1 MEQGGIVAIPGLVH
15 DAPTWTRNDKFRATC
30 LAAGNARSYTRL
42 YLTLNHI
49 FVDIEDAAVIGG
61 ALMANAV
68 MHSGVPEY
76 AEIPM
81 HWALLQTGELVIQ
94 VQDARRDFPDFDKA
108 VKWEPAE
115 GEKLRGLWIARQLGA
130 EIAYAP
136 TEVGKV
142 VQALIR
148 PPAVPAR
155 AGMGHAD
162 E

>member
-1 MEQGGIVAIPGLVH
+1 MDQGAIVPIPGLVR
-15 DAPTWTRNDKFRATC
+15 DEPAWTRNYKFRATS

-42 YLTLNHI
+42 YLTLNHV

-68 MHSGVPEY
+68 VHSGVPEH

-81 HWALLQTGELVIQ
+81 HWALLRTGELVIQ
-94 VQDARRDFPDFDKA
+94 VQDARRDFPDFDEA
-108 VKWEPAE
+108 LKWEPAE
-115 GEKLRGLWIARQLGA
+115 GEKPRGLWIVRQLGA

-136 TEVGKV
+136 TESGKV

-148 PPAVPAR
+148 PPVVPA
-155 AGMGHAD
+155 
-162 E
+162 

>member
-1 MEQGGIVAIPGLVH
+1 LRKNDDMEQGGIVSIPGLVR
-15 DAPTWTRNDKFRATC
+15 DEPVWMRNYKFRATHP
-30 LAAGNARSYTRL
+30 AAGNARSYTRL

-61 ALMANAV
+61 VLMANAL

-94 VQDARRDFPDFDKA
+94 IQDVRRDFPDFNEA
-108 VKWEPAE
+108 VKWEPAK
-115 GEKLRGLWIARQLGA
+115 GEKPRGLWIARQLGA

-136 TEVGKV
+136 TEGGKV
-142 VQALIR
+142 VQALIK
-148 PPAVPAR
+148 PPAVPA
-155 AGMGHAD
+155 
-162 E
+162 